1 VGPSALYDRGK
12 CGGIAHSQIGQD
24 FAVDYYTAF
33 IQPMYELAVGDPIE
47 PSCGVDTGYPETAEI
62 ALALA
67 SVAIGIGLGAV
78 DGFLGGAE

>member
-1 VGPSALYDRGK
+1 
-12 CGGIAHSQIGQD
+12 
-24 FAVDYYTAF
+24 
-33 IQPMYELAVGDPIE
+33 MYELAVGDPIE